1 MFSKNGC
8 QKSPETRP
16 QRSMPVWERQETIYG
31 SFEARLD
38 ITIRRL
44 GSS

>member
-1 MFSKNGC
+1 MFCKKGC
-8 QKSPETRP
+8 QKSPET
-16 QRSMPVWERQETIYG
+16 ICG

-44 GSS
+44 GTS

>member
-8 QKSPETRP
+8 QKSP
-16 QRSMPVWERQETIYG
+16 ETIYG

>member
-1 MFSKNGC
+1 MVSKRNGH
-8 QKSPETRP
+8 QKSPET
-16 QRSMPVWERQETIYG
+16 ICG